1 MIVNKHANRE
11 SLTSKVEVN
20 PVPSFSIF
28 ILLKGVNI
36 MIKTYKSIRALCN
49 FIGFNRKT
57 VSAILNN
64 SKINN
69 YNYNFEYAKEGP
81 STIEMV
87 RMINS
92 NNRVE

>member
-1 MIVNKHANRE
+1 MIVNKDANRE

-36 MIKTYKSIRALCN
+36 IIKILKYN
-49 FIGFNRKT
+49 NRK
-57 VSAILNN
+57 
-64 SKINN
+64 IN
-69 YNYNFEYAKEGP
+69 NYNFEYAKEGP

>member
-36 MIKTYKSIRALCN
+36 IIKILKYN
-49 FIGFNRKT
+49 NRK
-57 VSAILNN
+57 
-64 SKINN
+64 IN
-69 YNYNFEYAKEGP
+69 NYNFEYAKEGP

>member
-11 SLTSKVEVN
+11 SLTNKVEVN

-36 MIKTYKSIRALCN
+36 IIKILKYN
-49 FIGFNRKT
+49 NRK
-57 VSAILNN
+57 
-64 SKINN
+64 IN
-69 YNYNFEYAKEGP
+69 NYNFEYAKEGP